1 MYLILGTLGFAGF
14 AFNTIAFLLLH
25 VVLKSL
31 TCGGSDFIHMVVE
44 PSVELLVFLRMVELL
59 VFLRMI

>member
-25 VVLKSL
+25 VLKSL

-44 PSVELLVFLRMVELL
+44 PSVEFL